1 MSEYLANVDE
11 LGRSILQE
19 RERVGLLRRKAEEFA
34 MIFG

>member
-19 RERVGLLRRKAEEFA
+19 SVGLLRRKAEEFA
-34 MIFG
+34 MIMG